1 MLMISQRFIDMP
13 STSVFSKTFEKNY
26 ISKSIVRN
34 MSEENNSTGRKQN
47 EKTFNFVN
55 KGSNEAKA
63 SDKYS
68 CNLTKNKDD
77 IEIKNNNKKINS
89 NFYK

>member
-1 MLMISQRFIDMP
+1 MTSCIDIP
-13 STSVFSKTFEKNY
+13 NTSVFSKTFEKNY

-34 MSEENNSTGRKQN
+34 MSEENSSTGRKQN
-47 EKTFNFVN
+47 EKTFSFVN
-55 KGSNEAKA
+55 KSSNEVKT
-63 SDKYS
+63 SEKYS
-68 CNLTKNKDD
+68 WNLTKNKND

>member
-1 MLMISQRFIDMP
+1 MTSCIDIP
-13 STSVFSKTFEKNY
+13 NTSVFSKTFEKNY

-34 MSEENNSTGRKQN
+34 MSEENSSTGRKQN
-47 EKTFNFVN
+47 EKTFSFVN
-55 KGSNEAKA
+55 KFSNENKT
-63 SDKYS
+63 SEKYS
-68 CNLTKNKDD
+68 WNLTKNKDD